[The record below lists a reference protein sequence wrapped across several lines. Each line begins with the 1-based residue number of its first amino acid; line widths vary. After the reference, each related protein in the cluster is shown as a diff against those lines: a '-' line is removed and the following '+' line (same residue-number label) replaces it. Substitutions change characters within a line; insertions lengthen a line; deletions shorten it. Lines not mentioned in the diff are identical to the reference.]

1 MSDADHAQIKAFIDT
16 WTENANQT
24 KKAFVYLVTHL
35 EKKQDIRF
43 EFIAR
48 DGLTHSL
55 RTSRAGQKDK
65 PLFAMIDVI
74 EEDPRWLSVCFY
86 AELISDPDARGDM
99 IPGGLLG
106 EDGYCF
112 DIDAFDDADMNY
124 LCARLDEA
132 YNNVND
138 DIAAPE

>member
-1 MSDADHAQIKAFIDT
+1 MSDTDKTQVRAFIDK
-16 WTENANQT
+16 WEENENRT
-24 KKAFVYLVTHL
+24 KKAFVHLFTYL
-35 EKKQDIRF
+35 EKKQDIRL
-43 EFIAR
+43 EFISR

-55 RTSRAGQKDK
+55 RASRAGQKDK

-112 DIDAFDDADMNY
+112 DIDAFEDGDMDY
-124 LCARLDEA
+124 LCTRLDEA
-132 YNNVND
+132 YNNAKSG
-138 DIAAPE
+138 IAAPQ